1 MSENNLIENGIY
13 SFVDK
18 NCEYYMVLIEKTDT
32 LLIFLKIINDKIFKR
47 EDILTSII
55 NDGKNEFVIFNM
67 KNLFYQEL
75 IKNSLSGYM
84 GRMPKYLQEKLLQE
98 FNNGKRYC
106 KCAEYNYDI
115 SFEKN
120 I

>member
-18 NCEYYMVLIEKTDT
+18 NCEYYMVLIEKTNS
-32 LLIFLKIINDKIFKR
+32 LLIFLKIINDKIFKQ
-47 EDILTSII
+47 EDILTSIK
-55 NDGKNEFVIFNM
+55 NDGRNEFVVFNM
-67 KNLFYQEL
+67 KNSLHREL

-84 GRMPKYLQEKLLQE
+84 GRISKYLQEKLLQE
-98 FNNGKRYC
+98 FNDGKRYC
-106 KCAEYNYDI
+106 KYVDYNYDI